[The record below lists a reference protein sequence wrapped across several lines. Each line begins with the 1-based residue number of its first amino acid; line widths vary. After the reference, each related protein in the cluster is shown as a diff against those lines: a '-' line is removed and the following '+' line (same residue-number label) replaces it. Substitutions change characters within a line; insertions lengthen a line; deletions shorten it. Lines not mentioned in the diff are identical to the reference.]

1 MFRWAVPLRGAVT
14 RVRGK
19 NVEGTG
25 RGGRAYLQYSKRSD
39 DSVPESH
46 PRPFR
51 QMLDVPLTWVRPW
64 ASHSPLPSTFQN
76 GRGGTRS
83 RTRSLIYDLFLLLF
97 SKSFNFEFWRGF
109 RWRWKYSKKDE
120 FEDETIGELP
130 SPGILEKF
138 FLMEIRWFPF
148 FSLTLKFR
156 ENSKSHR
163 VVEML
168 QDIWRL
174 LLSENENGKE
184 WRWRLWRSMVD
195 SIWWNRC
202 FKKNTYFSL
211 EYLHLLNDLINVA
224 QIGFLTI
231 GGGITWQK
239 KKKMRKTKAHEIE
252 EILSF

>member
-1 MFRWAVPLRGAVT
+1 MGLPLASAV
-14 RVRGK
+14 
-19 NVEGTG
+19 
-25 RGGRAYLQYSKRSD
+25 
-39 DSVPESH
+39 H
-46 PRPFR
+46 
-51 QMLDVPLTWVRPW
+51 
-64 ASHSPLPSTFQN
+64 
-76 GRGGTRS
+76 
-83 RTRSLIYDLFLLLF
+83 F
-97 SKSFNFEFWRGF
+97 SKWQRWHAFKDAKSYLWSSSSFSSFFEIFQFLNFGGDLDG
-109 RWRWKYSKKDE
+109 DE
-120 FEDETIGELP
+120 NIRRKMRDAFEDETIGELS

-174 LLSENENGKE
+174 LSPENENGREMTMKVVAINGGFYLME
-184 WRWRLWRSMVD
+184 SV
-195 SIWWNRC
+195 
-202 FKKNTYFSL
+202 FQEEYFSL

>member
-1 MFRWAVPLRGAVT
+1 MGLPLASAV
-14 RVRGK
+14 
-19 NVEGTG
+19 
-25 RGGRAYLQYSKRSD
+25 
-39 DSVPESH
+39 H
-46 PRPFR
+46 
-51 QMLDVPLTWVRPW
+51 
-64 ASHSPLPSTFQN
+64 
-76 GRGGTRS
+76 
-83 RTRSLIYDLFLLLF
+83 F
-97 SKSFNFEFWRGF
+97 SKWQRWHAFKDAKSYLWSSSSFSSFFEIFQFLNFGGDLDG
-109 RWRWKYSKKDE
+109 DE
-120 FEDETIGELP
+120 NIRRKMRDAFEDETIGELS

>member
-1 MFRWAVPLRGAVT
+1 MTRFQRATLDPFDRCWMFPWRGSVHGPPTRLCRPLFKMAEVA
-14 RVRGK
+14 RVQ
-19 NVEGTG
+19 G
-25 RGGRAYLQYSKRSD
+25 REVLSMIFFFFFFF
-39 DSVPESH
+39 
-46 PRPFR
+46 FR
-51 QMLDVPLTWVRPW
+51 NL
-64 ASHSPLPSTFQN
+64 S
-76 GRGGTRS
+76 
-83 RTRSLIYDLFLLLF
+83 I
-97 SKSFNFEFWRGF
+97 FEFWRGF

-138 FLMEIRWFPF
+138 FPMEIRWFPF

-174 LLSENENGKE
+174 LSPENENGREMTMKVVAINGGFYLME
-184 WRWRLWRSMVD
+184 SV
-195 SIWWNRC
+195 
-202 FKKNTYFSL
+202 FQEEYFSL

>member
-1 MFRWAVPLRGAVT
+1 MTRFQRATLDPFDRCWMFPWRGSVHGPPTRLCRPLFKMAEVA
-14 RVRGK
+14 RVQ
-19 NVEGTG
+19 G
-25 RGGRAYLQYSKRSD
+25 REVLSTIFFFFFFF
-39 DSVPESH
+39 
-46 PRPFR
+46 FR
-51 QMLDVPLTWVRPW
+51 NL
-64 ASHSPLPSTFQN
+64 S
-76 GRGGTRS
+76 
-83 RTRSLIYDLFLLLF
+83 I
-97 SKSFNFEFWRGF
+97 FEFWWGF

-174 LLSENENGKE
+174 LSPENENGREMTMKVVAINGGFYLME
-184 WRWRLWRSMVD
+184 SV
-195 SIWWNRC
+195 
-202 FKKNTYFSL
+202 FQEEYFSL

>member
-1 MFRWAVPLRGAVT
+1 MGLPLASAV
-14 RVRGK
+14 
-19 NVEGTG
+19 
-25 RGGRAYLQYSKRSD
+25 
-39 DSVPESH
+39 H
-46 PRPFR
+46 
-51 QMLDVPLTWVRPW
+51 
-64 ASHSPLPSTFQN
+64 
-76 GRGGTRS
+76 
-83 RTRSLIYDLFLLLF
+83 F
-97 SKSFNFEFWRGF
+97 SKWQRWHAFKDAKSYLWSSSSFSSFFEIFQFLNFGGDLDG
-109 RWRWKYSKKDE
+109 DE
-120 FEDETIGELP
+120 NIRRKMRDAFEDETIGELP

-174 LLSENENGKE
+174 LSPENENGREMTMKVVAINGGFYLME
-184 WRWRLWRSMVD
+184 SV
-195 SIWWNRC
+195 
-202 FKKNTYFSL
+202 FQEEYFSL